1 MNRSHGNQCI
11 EGLHFFSS
19 CGGGDYWCKNKYIH
33 ALTIWKSFGATSA
46 ATSSLPTLTFSSF
59 GVVAPTFIAIVLVV
73 ILINFLESIAAAAYH
88 ISQFM
93 GTTFLDPN

>member
-1 MNRSHGNQCI
+1 MNRSHCNQCI
-11 EGLHFFSS
+11 EGLHLFSS

-46 ATSSLPTLTFSSF
+46 PTNSLPTLTFSSF

-73 ILINFLESIAAAAYH
+73 IPINSLESIALATYH
-88 ISQFM
+88 IS
-93 GTTFLDPN
+93 